1 MNVLFKTIDES
12 IEYYTKYVN
21 EHISNVLKAFEIFGD
36 EILAYRDKAFSTGK
50 GFTANKN
57 IIVDNHL
64 SVHDASKFSK
74 EEFDPY
80 RKNFYCSEEDITL
93 SGMTKE
99 EFEAAI
105 KKEFDEAWK
114 HHYEANKHHPEY
126 WKVNVS
132 GQDQYVTM
140 PTYAFVEMICD
151 WIAVSMTLKS
161 RVSDWWFGTDTHP
174 GAREEKKNQIT
185 LNSDIE
191 FIDDF
196 IKKNSD
202 KLDFSL

>member
-12 IEYYTKYVN
+12 REYYTKYVN
-21 EHISNVLKAFEIFGD
+21 EHIANVLKAFEMFGD
-36 EILAYRDKAFSTGK
+36 EILAYRDKTFSTGK
-50 GFTANKN
+50 GFTVAKN
-57 IIVDNHL
+57 IIVDRL
-64 SVHDASKFSK
+64 SRHDDSKFTV

-93 SGMTKE
+93 SGMSKE
-99 EFEAAI
+99 EFEAQVG
-105 KKEFDEAWK
+105 KEFEEAWR
-114 HHYEANKHHPEY
+114 HHYETNNHHPEY
-126 WKVNVS
+126 WRVNVS
-132 GQDQYVTM
+132 GEDKYVTI

-161 RVSDWWFGTDTHP
+161 SVSNWWFNTP
-174 GAREEKKNQIT
+174 GGREEKKNQIV

-191 FIDDF
+191 FIDEF
-196 IKKNSD
+196 MRKNES